1 MGMQVRRE
9 VLLAAELEAVWDALT
24 KPEALRAWFAND
36 AELIPAPGGTGH
48 FRWGDGSQRDAVVE
62 AVEEQRELVFRWGTS
77 PEDESRVE
85 IALEEVEGGTRV
97 SVTETA
103 LGALARLGEWSGA
116 LVLLSLL
123 VGTVA
128 LV

>member
-1 MGMQVRRE
+1 MQVRRE
-9 VLLAAELEAVWDALT
+9 VLLKAELEEVWDALT

-36 AELIPAPGGTGH
+36 AELVAAPGGRGR
-48 FRWGDGSQRDAVVE
+48 FRWDDGSRRDAVVE
-62 AVEEQRELVFRWGTS
+62 AVEEQRVLVFRWGTS

-85 IALEEVEGGTRV
+85 IALEQVDEGIRV

-103 LGALARLGEWSGA
+103 LGALARIGEWSGA

>member
-1 MGMQVRRE
+1 MQVRRE
-9 VLLAAELEAVWDALT
+9 VLLAAEVEEVWDALT
-24 KPEALRAWFAND
+24 NPEALRAWFAND
-36 AELIPAPGGTGH
+36 AELVAAPGGRGH

-62 AVEEQRELVFRWGTS
+62 AVEEQRVLVFRWGTS

-85 IALEEVEGGTRV
+85 IALEQVGEGIRV

-103 LGALARLGEWSGA
+103 LGAVARLGEWSGA
-116 LVLLSLL
+116 LILLSLL

>member
-1 MGMQVRRE
+1 MQVRRE
-9 VLLAAELEAVWDALT
+9 VLLTAELDEVWDALT

-36 AELIPAPGGTGH
+36 AELVPVPGGRGH
-48 FRWGDGSQRDAVVE
+48 FRWDDGSQREAVVE
-62 AVEEQRELVFRWGTS
+62 HVEEQRVLVFLWGTS

-85 IALEEVEGGTRV
+85 IALEQVKEGTRV
-97 SVTETA
+97 AVTETA
-103 LGALARLGEWSGA
+103 LGALARVGEWSGA

-123 VGTVA
+123 VGTVT

>member
-1 MGMQVRRE
+1 MQVRRE
-9 VLLAAELEAVWDALT
+9 VLLTAELEEVWDALT

-36 AELIPAPGGTGH
+36 AELVLAPGGSGR
-48 FRWGDGSQRDAVVE
+48 FRWDDGSQRDAVVE
-62 AVEEQRELVFRWGTS
+62 AVEEQRVLVFRWGTS
-77 PEDESRVE
+77 AEDESRVE
-85 IALEEVEGGTRV
+85 IVLEQVEEGTQV

-116 LVLLSLL
+116 LVLLSLF

>member
-1 MGMQVRRE
+1 MQVRRE
-9 VLLAAELEAVWDALT
+9 VLLAAELDEVWDALT
-24 KPEALRAWFAND
+24 KPAALRAWFSNE
-36 AELIPAPGGTGH
+36 AELVPAPGGKGH
-48 FRWGDGSQRDAVVE
+48 FRWDDGSQRDAFVE
-62 AVEEQRELVFRWGTS
+62 AVEDQRMLVFRWGTS

-85 IALEEVEGGTRV
+85 IALEELEEGTRV

-123 VGTVA
+123 VGTAASV
-128 LV
+128 